1 MEYKILTYPSPLL
14 RKKAREVKKIG
25 EEELYLVRAMIE
37 IMLKNGGV
45 GLAANQI
52 GVDKKVFVAS
62 PNMKADEVLIVFNP
76 RILKRQGRSIAEE
89 GCLSLPGV
97 RARIKRAL
105 VVELRG
111 MDLEGKPL
119 QIRAEG
125 LLARIIQHEVDHLE
139 GKIILH
145 YLPFRERKRI
155 LQGLKS

>member
-14 RKKAREVKKIG
+14 RKKAKEVKKIG

-37 IMLKNGGV
+37 IMLKNEGV

-62 PNMKADEVLIVFNP
+62 PRMKPDEVLIVFNP
-76 RILKRQGRSIAEE
+76 RILKRQGRSVAEE

-97 RARIKRAL
+97 RAKVKRAS

-119 QIRAEG
+119 QIRTEG

-139 GKIILH
+139 GKLILH
-145 YLPFRERKRI
+145 YLPFRERRKI
-155 LQGLKS
+155 LQELKP